1 MNDLIEN
8 SELGGQA
15 GRPDPFT
22 SILLPV
28 DDDEAFKRAAS
39 LTGMILRGA
48 QLRPQRLDLL
58 HVVTGKFLGELM
70 KGLNLSAG
78 ETPAPAD
85 MNELYRGHLSQT
97 VFPLVKRCRELING
111 ELGAALAHTV
121 VKDGDPVKIISSTSK
136 NYTSLVLNRRNLIDP
151 SEKLIGSVVAGV
163 LHRYT
168 RATTYLV
175 GDRLPAPGQSLFAR
189 CLIGVDESPASL
201 NSVAEAGSL
210 LAKADDQVEQIYL
223 VHVLDQSCYYDED
236 GENCMDASLTG
247 QRALE
252 DSGNLLVD
260 LGVDRQK
267 IKTVIHFGK
276 PGAIL
281 AEEVESCDATLVF
294 LGRRDR
300 SRMAQVFLGSVCTD
314 IIQNCRERT
323 LVLSS

>member
-1 MNDLIEN
+1 MDYSIDKNEPAERLE
-8 SELGGQA
+8 
-15 GRPDPFT
+15 RPDPLS

-28 DDDEAFKRAAS
+28 DDGEAFKRAAA
-39 LTGMILRGA
+39 LTGMILRA
-48 QLRPQRLDLL
+48 TRLRPRRIDLL
-58 HVVTGKFLGELM
+58 HVVTGTFLGELM
-70 KGLNLSAG
+70 KGLDLTAG

-85 MNELYRGHLSQT
+85 MNELYRGHLNQT
-97 VFPLVKRCRELING
+97 VFPLVKRCRELVDAEIG
-111 ELGAALAHTV
+111 EGLARTV

-136 NYTSLVLNRRNLIDP
+136 NYSSLVLNRRNLAAS

-168 RATTYLV
+168 QATTYLV
-175 GDRLPAPGQSLFAR
+175 GDRLPAPGESLFSR
-189 CLIGVDESPASL
+189 CLIAVDESPASM
-201 NSVAEAGSL
+201 NSVAEAGALMSQ
-210 LAKADDQVEQIYL
+210 ADEQVEQIYL

-236 GENCMDASLTG
+236 GENCMEASLTG
-247 QRALE
+247 QKALE

-276 PGAIL
+276 PGTIL

-300 SRMAQVFLGSVCTD
+300 SRLAQVFLGSVCTD
-314 IIQNCRERT
+314 IIQNCRDRT